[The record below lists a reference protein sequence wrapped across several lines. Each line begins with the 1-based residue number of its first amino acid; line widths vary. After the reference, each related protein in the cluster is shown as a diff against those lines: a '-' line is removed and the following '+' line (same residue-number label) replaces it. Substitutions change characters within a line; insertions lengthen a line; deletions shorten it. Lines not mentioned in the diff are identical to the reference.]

1 MTSPFTGAYVVSS
14 PPSYH
19 SDSSS
24 NDDVDELWDMSPP
37 GSPPTS
43 LAAVRME
50 EIEIPRTRMFG
61 RKSESHRNTMRDLAG
76 KSAGS
81 FIASVVSPTP
91 VPAAKTRR
99 VPPLSPTNSM
109 LGQPPST
116 TAEHDGIADVKVLP
130 VFDGG
135 ADADSETDLDVTLT
149 KICASSRDPVTFI
162 LEERLDE
169 KDVLLMDGEPFGYL
183 RSPLCFLTLE

>member
-1 MTSPFTGAYVVSS
+1 
-14 PPSYH
+14 
-19 SDSSS
+19 
-24 NDDVDELWDMSPP
+24 
-37 GSPPTS
+37 
-43 LAAVRME
+43 
-50 EIEIPRTRMFG
+50 MFG

-76 KSAGS
+76 KRCISLSFHCARTFRRVYSQAYHFRCSAGS